1 MYDYISNYYRPNSIL
16 MVTATPRCLM
26 KFAENTPAAAFGRH
40 IELAS
45 RYANCLS
52 QVLALLIVCSPSL
65 S

>member
-45 RYANCLS
+45 RVHELTLS
-52 QVLALLIVCSPSL
+52 VKYTR
-65 S
+65 